1 MVRTVVIQLV
11 LFLLPFLAYAIYRL
25 IVSDA
30 QAEGRKTWPITILF
44 SLGLALT
51 FSGWIATILLQD
63 KTPRNVCW
71 EPARN
76 EGGVIIPA
84 RQVPCE
90 RDLSRVGAPAS
101 RDPGGNAPG
110 ASDPVGPLPGDED
123 PQLLTPEE
131 GEPVLLPSEDDESAP
146 GGG

>member
-1 MVRTVVIQLV
+1 MVRTVIIQLV
-11 LFLLPFLAYAIYRL
+11 LFILPFLAYAIYRL

-44 SLGLALT
+44 SLGLVLT
-51 FSGWIATILLQD
+51 FGGWIATILLQD

-76 EGGVIIPA
+76 ENGVIIPA

-90 RDLSRVGAPAS
+90 RDLSRVGAPAR
-101 RDPGGNAPG
+101 RDPA
-110 ASDPVGPLPGDED
+110 GPLPGEED
-123 PQLLTPEE
+123 PQLLAPEE
-131 GEPVLLPSEDDESAP
+131 GDPVPLPPEDDASTP